1 VREHV
6 VSVFK
11 PFKRFDKKEL
21 IEQALKDL
29 DPSLREHARVFLEE
43 LDSETLADPDK
54 VKDYLRKRG
63 LLIR

>member
-1 VREHV
+1 VRERT

-11 PFKRFDKKEL
+11 PFKRFDKREL

-43 LDSETLADPDK
+43 LDPETLADPDK

-63 LLIR
+63 FPTR